1 MLKPIAILRLTL
13 LMFVLVSSNAFGQD
27 SLSVHEKYFRY
38 RNRLQYFVV
47 FSNESGG
54 SLLANIRNR
63 NVWLDPDG
71 IYPSGDETD
80 YHHSIT
86 FGQTHTRT
94 GYLLGTLAT
103 EYALL
108 KQAGKTKDAE
118 ITKSEIV
125 QILNAFDRTDLC
137 ESHAPWFKDK
147 DTLDGF
153 FIREDAPP
161 VLSKSMYRFLNK
173 DLNNNDYFKERFDR
187 GEYGFPALI
196 TPSATEGIASCLDS
210 SNNFHKHLMATR
222 YKDVSTDSNAIIDI
236 THQNFTSQ
244 DEILGALV
252 GLALTIKF
260 VDDEEIHLRALNQAV
275 RMIHFLSG
283 GGKTLWWRPL
293 FPDGTRMGNENGAD
307 GRAFA
312 FALKSFAYK
321 FAGKSFLASNYPA
334 LLKAPWCRTAFEGT
348 EYACVSGIGNNEYR
362 ILRYLTAEALA
373 ISGQSVVFND
383 VGRELK
389 MITSPYDWDTFYM
402 LLYCALHG
410 VDPASINFNYSK
422 LALQFA
428 QAPANGTWQY
438 RYYNI
443 KTPEGWSAEFKW
455 SATRESQN
463 GLTDESW
470 AIGNYSGIDFMLL
483 HNLSCL
489 LLKDYNSTFI
499 QILKNK

>member
-1 MLKPIAILRLTL
+1 MLNAGGTLRLIILALFITC
-13 LMFVLVSSNAFGQD
+13 NHTAAQD
-27 SLSVHEKYFRY
+27 SASVHEKYATY

-47 FSNESGG
+47 FSNEPGG
-54 SLLANIRNR
+54 GLLANIRNR

-71 IYPSGDETD
+71 VYPSGDEID
-80 YHHSIT
+80 YHLSIT

-108 KQAGKTKDAE
+108 KQAGNTTRAE
-118 ITKSEIV
+118 ITKNEIV
-125 QILNAFDRTDLC
+125 SVLDAFDRTDLC
-137 ESHAPWFKDK
+137 ESKAPWFKDK

-161 VLSKSMYRFLNK
+161 VLSKLMYRLFNK
-173 DLNNNDYFKERFDR
+173 DLNEDDYFREHFNR
-187 GEYGFPALI
+187 GEYGLPALI
-196 TPSATEGIASCLDS
+196 TPNATEGIASCIDS
-210 SNNFHKHLMATR
+210 RNNFHQHLLNT
-222 YKDVSTDSNAIIDI
+222 KLINTDTNKTISI

-252 GLALTIKF
+252 GLSLTIKY
-260 VDDEEIHLRALNQAV
+260 VEDSDIQNRALNQAI

-283 GGKTLWWRPL
+283 AGKTPWWRPN
-293 FPDGTRMGNENGAD
+293 FPDGTKMGNENGAD

-312 FALKSFAYK
+312 FALKSFAYEI
-321 FAGKSFLASNYPA
+321 AGKEFLLREYPA
-334 LLKAPWCRTAFEGT
+334 LIKAPWCRTAFEGT

-373 ISGQSVVFND
+373 ISGQSVVFKD

-402 LLYCALHG
+402 LLYCALHD
-410 VDPASINFNYSK
+410 VEPASINFNYSK
-422 LALQFA
+422 LALQLA
-428 QAPANGTWQY
+428 QAPPNGTWQY
-438 RYYNI
+438 RYDNV

-455 SATRESQN
+455 SATRISQN
-463 GLTDESW
+463 GETNECW

-483 HNLSCL
+483 HNLACL

-499 QILKNK
+499 QILSDKQQ